1 MHLQL
6 AEEKIRDVRAVA
18 SFDTNPPCTYVHL
31 RRQPLQECG
40 KVLCQRVVHLHLQRG
55 LAWLGLGLAVRVRA
69 RVRLTLT
76 LTRLAGELVAVE
88 VEVEALRV

>member
-1 MHLQL
+1 M
-6 AEEKIRDVRAVA
+6 IRTHR
-18 SFDTNPPCTYVHL
+18 VHL

-40 KVLCQRVVHLHLQRG
+40 KVLCQRVVYLHLQRG
-55 LAWLGLGLAVRVRA
+55 LAWLGLGLGLAVRVRV

-76 LTRLAGELVAVE
+76 LTRLAGERVAVE